1 MNLKPVKAR
10 LAAFWAA
17 LRPWV
22 LVRLHQP
29 STYAGLVVKLAAI
42 AGLTVTDSFV
52 GQAAEVIAVVI
63 GAALVAHDADAK
75 NRPDDT
81 DKAGA

>member
-1 MNLKPVKAR
+1 MSMQSVKAR
-10 LAAFWAA
+10 LVAFWRA
-17 LRPWV
+17 LKPWV
-22 LVRLHQP
+22 LIRLHQP

-42 AGLTVTDSFV
+42 AGLTVTDSFA

-63 GAALVAHDADAK
+63 GAALVAHDSGAK
-75 NRPDDT
+75 DRPDDT